1 MIEVLQIL
9 LSFILF
15 FLIITVPINI
25 FNSKLFFSKKLFSLD
40 IASFNL
46 IINCNILLLISLL
59 PFSLRLYNLFFIIIY
74 STIFIYIYFIKNF
87 RFSLFKNFIQSTS
100 ILLIIFLVI
109 SINVAGELNLGWDAK
124 HTFYIKALFF
134 IENQHFGDLNKFAN
148 NNWHPHLGSF
158 LWAFFWNLTPI
169 KLEYFGR
176 LFYIFLF
183 CFSIFYICHNNFK
196 DKFIGN
202 IIFILI
208 ISFSY
213 TYGRF
218 SGLQDILIFSF
229 LVILSKYFS
238 LLKNSNIIWYVLFK
252 LLGCNLI
259 IWFKFQ
265 GIVHSTILVL
275 LLNFSSQ
282 ISKKIKIYSN
292 LFYIFIVIFKI
303 IIYQYFDFTYYDQP
317 YDLDYLLNLNFDVIL
332 HKLSFIIPF
341 LFYYSLINIF
351 FVVGTIILL
360 MFNLQKKFN
369 NYIKILN
376 YYFILNLIII
386 VFTYLLREWE
396 VEFSVRTTMERLIF
410 TSSGFYV
417 FLIINYLKDINK
429 IFLK

>member
-1 MIEVLQIL
+1 MIEILQIL

-25 FNSKLFFSKKLFSLD
+25 FNSKMFISKKFFSLD

-46 IINCNILLLISLL
+46 ILNCNILLLISFL
-59 PFSLRLYNLFFIIIY
+59 PFSLRSYNLFFIITY

-100 ILLIIFLVI
+100 ILLIIFLII

-124 HTFYIKALFF
+124 YFYYIKALFF
-134 IENQHFGDLNKFAN
+134 IENQHFGDLNKFTAN
-148 NNWHPHLGSF
+148 VWHPHLGSF
-158 LWAFFWNLTPI
+158 LWAFFWNLMPI

-176 LFYIFLF
+176 LFYIFIF

-208 ISFSY
+208 ISISY
-213 TYGRF
+213 AYGQF

-238 LLKNSNIIWYVLFK
+238 LLKNSNIAWYVLFI

-292 LFYIFIVIFKI
+292 LFYISI
-303 IIYQYFDFTYYDQP
+303 IILKLIIYKYFDFTLNVQP
-317 YDLDYLLNLNFDVIL
+317 YHLNYILNLNFDVIL

-341 LFYYSLINIF
+341 LFYYSLINVF
-351 FVVGTIILL
+351 FIVGFVILL
-360 MFNLQKKFN
+360 AFNLQQKFD

-376 YYFILNLIII
+376 YYFILNLIFI
-386 VFTYLLREWE
+386 FCTYLFREWE
-396 VEFSVRTTMERLIF
+396 VEYSIRTTMERLIF

-417 FLIINYLKDINK
+417 FLIINYLKNLNK

>member
-1 MIEVLQIL
+1 MIEILQML
-9 LSFILF
+9 LSIILF
-15 FLIITVPINI
+15 ALIIMVPFNI
-25 FNSKLFFSKKLFSLD
+25 FNTKLFIGKNFFCLD
-40 IASFNL
+40 VASFNL

-238 LLKNSNIIWYVLFK
+238 LLKNSNIIWYVLFI

-292 LFYIFIVIFKI
+292 LFYISIVIFKI
-303 IIYQYFDFTYYDQP
+303 IIYQYFDFTYYDRP
-317 YDLDYLLNLNFDVIL
+317 YHLDYLLNLNFDVIL

-351 FVVGTIILL
+351 FVAGTIILL